1 MVRLETTLLDK
12 FINGTFA
19 GKRVIGSP
27 LKYHIKTKS
36 RG

>member
-12 FINGTFA
+12 FINGSFK
-19 GKRVIGSP
+19 GKRVIGGP
-27 LKYHIKTKS
+27 LKYNIRTKA